1 MRVGAD
7 GAIPWS
13 GWGVFGTCGGV
24 GPEHVA
30 APFPSQGAHP
40 APGRLGSPLAPAEPG
55 SSAGRQKLGEPFQI
69 LLAAHLLGPNLPP
82 KAAWPGTV
90 SALPVSQGCAVLLP
104 QNSSPAQSGAS
115 ENLLDW
121 GSVAGGEAVWRFYE
135 GTWGDL
141 LSKSRTSAKLAQ
153 NRPHP
158 PVSGLV
164 QVEVEVG
171 AAQVGSHARSPRRGV
186 AGGGAD
192 SGPASERSLA
202 RPPLQA
208 PDPFRAGCAGTV
220 GEDSVARGPPPPS
233 PPWTGITTG

>member
-1 MRVGAD
+1 MNPSRSSW
-7 GAIPWS
+7 PPTC
-13 GWGVFGTCGGV
+13 WGPTFPPRPPGQG
-24 GPEHVA
+24 
-30 APFPSQGAHP
+30 PSQPCLCHRDVP
-40 APGRLGSPLAPAEPG
+40 SCYLRTPPRLRVVCPRTS
-55 SSAGRQKLGEPFQI
+55 
-69 LLAAHLLGPNLPP
+69 
-82 KAAWPGTV
+82 
-90 SALPVSQGCAVLLP
+90 
-104 QNSSPAQSGAS
+104 
-115 ENLLDW
+115 LDW